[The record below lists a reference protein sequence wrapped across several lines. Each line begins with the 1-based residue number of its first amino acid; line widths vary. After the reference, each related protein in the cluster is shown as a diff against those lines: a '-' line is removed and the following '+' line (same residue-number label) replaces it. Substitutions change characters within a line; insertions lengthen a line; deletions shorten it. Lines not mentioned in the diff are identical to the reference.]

1 MDKSKAEAYF
11 QRGLTLMKEGNYQEA
26 SGCFREAVRRD
37 RSQELFEKEA
47 KYLSYYGLCL
57 ALGEGKVA
65 EGLNFC
71 RKAIE
76 EDVFQP
82 VFYLHLGKVYL
93 KKGSK
98 RKAIKAF
105 RQGLEFDKNNEQIK
119 SEIEQ
124 LGTRKEPFFSSLSR
138 SHPLNKYMGILLA
151 RLQSK

>member
-1 MDKSKAEAYF
+1 MSKSEAEAHF

-26 SGCFREAVRRD
+26 SGYFREAIRRD
-37 RSQELFEKEA
+37 RSQDLFEKEA

-71 RKAIE
+71 KKAIE

-82 VFYLHLGKVYL
+82 YFYLHLGKVYL

-105 RQGLEFDKNNEQIK
+105 RQGLEFDKGNEQIK
-119 SEIEQ
+119 SELEQ
-124 LGTRKEPFFSSLSR
+124 LGARKMPFFPFLSR
-138 SHPLNKYMGILLA
+138 NHPLNKYIGILLA
-151 RLQSK
+151 RIRSK